1 MLKNVSIMLL
11 DEATAFADPEN
22 EEQIMQALSELG
34 KGKTTLMIAH
44 RLTSVQHADRILVI
58 SEGKI
63 AEQGTHEELMTQN
76 GMYARMYTEYQESIA
91 WELGSGQ
98 SRVRLMPCRT
108 A

>member
-1 MLKNVSIMLL
+1 
-11 DEATAFADPEN
+11 
-22 EEQIMQALSELG
+22 MQALSELG

-63 AEQGTHEELMTQN
+63 VEQGTHDELMAQN
-76 GMYARMYTEYQESIA
+76 GMYARMYTEYQQSIG

-98 SRVRLMPCRT
+98 ST
-108 A
+108 GDAQ